1 MDKAATCTSA
11 VELCAFGDQR
21 IAEETEK
28 VFKKEKNMK
37 KGNPFF
43 GILLFFSKYY
53 DAIFNK
59 L

>member
-1 MDKAATCTSA
+1 MEKAATTTSA

-37 KGNPFF
+37 KGD
-43 GILLFFSKYY
+43 LLANFVVCFVTIY
-53 DAIFNK
+53 F
-59 L
+59 